1 MKKLYSLFI
10 GIDTYHP
17 DSKITPLDGCRN
29 DVSAMKDFLSAT
41 YAKAFDLAPSLTLLN
56 QDATYQNICKS
67 LGPDHLAKAGK
78 DDVVLLYYS
87 GHGTQE
93 RAAPE
98 FEALDPT
105 GVQEAIVCY
114 DSGLSGKYCLS
125 DKEIRVL
132 LRQVQQQG
140 AHLLTIF
147 DCCHSGTI
155 TRAID
160 DVNHGKARQFFFP
173 ERTEARPYSTYLD
186 GYFVKNFPKGPRPNE
201 LPLASHLVMTAC
213 DRQEKAFELK
223 NQRGMFSFNLLNV
236 LANDPN
242 VSYADLYTRCQASM
256 FRSVEKQHP
265 QFEPIAGFDPWQ
277 KFLNLGS
284 AEDLSQRSVYLLSA
298 NDKNAWNINCGA
310 VHGLSTELNKI
321 ADFEIVDQKT
331 GKALGRASTSSVGF
345 QDSTVVLADN
355 LALDMNSS
363 YDARLLSLPSTPYAI
378 ALKATEKGKK
388 RYQAYLNLQKSIGK
402 PQLSPYFELVEG
414 KVGGKYRLDLDQDV
428 LTIFNQESNVLIKQI
443 GGDDDDKVFDLA
455 IDILDGIAKWE
466 QNLLLDNRSTQFNHN
481 AFQITAKNSD
491 TNQIL
496 TKGIIDPAN
505 PNTEVVNVQL
515 GKNLNGK
522 YILPLDLELKN
533 TTGGTLFCKALYFS
547 RKYGVVSLNGDYLT
561 ADEIPAQDQF
571 VQPQFLEFEI
581 PTGKKESVEI
591 VKFIISTT
599 KVNEDFLLEKDD
611 IEDLGET
618 VEFWKAT
625 HKGIAELANA
635 RDLVKKSQQKKAPEN
650 EWFSKT
656 IIFKIS
662 IQAGELNKTETKLAG
677 GKITI
682 KGHDTFRAN
691 VSLSSAG
698 SSTRDLN
705 SVASLPQILGWNNL
719 MSLEYSS
726 RDLIG
731 NTADTLELN
740 DLQNDADLEIN
751 PLIIELDEQLK
762 AGEFILPLTFDG
774 EDFIPVGDAQ
784 SNTAGKV
791 EIAIRSI
798 PDVKAESKSVFRALK
813 LCFFKVAL
821 GSENLNKLC
830 WIEYKEGKPVYH
842 DTGVK
847 EKVSKAKNILLVV
860 HGIIGNTQ
868 EMAMGMEQALRD
880 KTVDLVLA
888 YDYENLNS
896 TIDANAGKLK
906 EALAAVGIKAER
918 RGMLRKKFTI
928 LAHSMGGLVSRY
940 YIEQLGGNTAVTK
953 LILAGTPNG
962 GSNLS
967 NLLKYRDNALLLL
980 PLAVNAG
987 LAIPAI
993 ASIMGILKGSQS
1005 LTISLDQMNYESN
1018 SRFLK
1023 NLELS
1028 KDPGIP
1034 YYVIAGHLDWFLETD
1049 NQAKRLVNKLF
1060 KNVASIFFKEPNDI
1074 AVGVNSIKQ
1083 VPNKRKPAPVFFDAK
1098 CHHLNYFTVGD
1109 SVNKI
1114 LELLKK

>member
-29 DVSAMKDFLSAT
+29 DVTAMKDFLSNT

-67 LGPDHLAKAGK
+67 LGPDHLSKAGK

-93 RAAPE
+93 KAAPE
-98 FEALDPT
+98 FEWLDPT
-105 GVQEAIVCY
+105 GVQEAMVCY
-114 DSGLSGKYCLS
+114 DSGLKDKFCLS
-125 DKEIRVL
+125 DKEIRIL
-132 LRQVQQQG
+132 LQQIQQQG
-140 AHLLTIF
+140 AHVLTIF
-147 DCCHSGTI
+147 DCCHSGTM

-160 DVNHGKARQFFFP
+160 DVNHGKSRQFFFP
-173 ERTEARPYSTYLD
+173 ERTEARPYASYLN
-186 GYFVKNFPKGPRPNE
+186 GFFVKNFPQGPRSNQ
-201 LPLASHLVMTAC
+201 LPVAAHLMMSAC

-236 LANDPN
+236 LANDPD

-256 FRSVEKQHP
+256 FRSAEKQHP
-265 QFEPIAGFDPWQ
+265 QFEPIGGFDPYQ

-284 AEDLSQRSVYLLSA
+284 AKDLSQRRVYLLSA
-298 NDKNAWNINCGA
+298 NDKNTWNINCGA
-310 VHGLSTELNKI
+310 IHGLSTELNKI

-345 QDSTVVLADN
+345 QDSMVVLANN
-355 LALDMNSS
+355 LALDMNGS
-363 YDARLLSLPSTPYAI
+363 YDARLLSLPNTPYAI
-378 ALKATEKGKK
+378 TLKTSEKGKK
-388 RYQAYLNLQKSIGK
+388 RYQAYLNAQKSMGK

-428 LTIFNQESNVLIKQI
+428 LAIFNQESNTLIKRI
-443 GGDDDDKVFDLA
+443 GGDDDDSIFELA

-466 QNLLLDNRSTQFNHN
+466 QNLLLDNRSTQFNRN
-481 AFQITAKNSD
+481 AFQITVKNSE
-491 TNQIL
+491 NGQVL
-496 TKGIIDPAN
+496 TKGILDPAN
-505 PNTEVVNVQL
+505 PNTEVINVQV
-515 GKNLNGK
+515 GKNLNGNF
-522 YILPLDLELKN
+522 ILPIDLELKN
-533 TTGGTLFCKALYFS
+533 ASGATLFYKALYFS
-547 RKYGVVSLNGDYLT
+547 PDYGIQSLNGEYLT
-561 ADEIPAQDQF
+561 VDEIPAQDQF
-571 VQPQFLEFEI
+571 SQSELLEFEVEK
-581 PTGKKESVEI
+581 GKKDSIEI
-591 VKFIISTT
+591 IKFIISTT
-599 KVNEDFLLEKDD
+599 KINEEFLLEKDGVAG
-611 IEDLGET
+611 LGET

-625 HKGIAELANA
+625 GLPELLGGGKG
-635 RDLVKKSQQKKAPEN
+635 LVPKVQQKKAPEN

-656 IIFKIS
+656 LVFKLS
-662 IQAGELNKTETKLAG
+662 AQAGEVNKTETKLAG

-682 KGHDTFRAN
+682 KGHETFRAN
-691 VSLSSAG
+691 VSLSTAG

-705 SVASLPQILGWNNL
+705 SVASLPQILGWKNL
-719 MSLEYSS
+719 LSLEYSS
-726 RDLIG
+726 RDLDSSS
-731 NTADTLELN
+731 ADTLELN
-740 DLQNDADLEIN
+740 DLQNDADLEKN

-762 AGEFILPLTFDG
+762 DGEFILPLTFDG

-791 EIAIRSI
+791 EIAIRNI

-813 LCFFKVAL
+813 LCFFKVVL

-830 WIEYKEGKPVYH
+830 WIEYNEGKPIYH

-847 EKVSKAKNILLVV
+847 EKVSKAKNVLLVV

-928 LAHSMGGLVSRY
+928 LAHSMGGLVSRC
-940 YIEQLGGNTAVTK
+940 YIEQLGGNTVVTK

-967 NLLKYRDNALLLL
+967 NLVKYRDNALLLL

-1005 LTISLDQMNYESN
+1005 LTISLDQMNYESK

-1034 YYVIAGHLDWFLETD
+1034 YYVIAGHLDQFLETD

-1060 KNVASIFFKEPNDI
+1060 KNVAAFFFKEPNDI
-1074 AVGVNSIKQ
+1074 AVGVNSVKR

>member
-29 DVSAMKDFLSAT
+29 DVTAMKDFLSNT

-67 LGPDHLAKAGK
+67 LGPDHLSKAGK

-93 RAAPE
+93 KAAPE
-98 FEALDPT
+98 FEWLDPT
-105 GVQEAIVCY
+105 GVQEAMVCY
-114 DSGLSGKYCLS
+114 DSGLKDKFCLS

-132 LRQVQQQG
+132 LQQVQQQG
-140 AHLLTIF
+140 AHVLTIF
-147 DCCHSGTI
+147 DCCHSGTM

-160 DVNHGKARQFFFP
+160 DVNHGKSRQFFFP
-173 ERTEARPYSTYLD
+173 ERTEARPYASYLN
-186 GYFVKNFPKGPRPNE
+186 GFFVKNFPQGPRSNQ
-201 LPLASHLVMTAC
+201 LPMATHLMMSAC

-236 LANDPN
+236 LANDPD

-256 FRSVEKQHP
+256 FRSAEKQHP
-265 QFEPIAGFDPWQ
+265 QFEPIAGFDPYQ

-284 AEDLSQRSVYLLSA
+284 AKDLAQRRVYLLSA

-310 VHGLSTELNKI
+310 IHGLSTELNKI
-321 ADFEIVDQKT
+321 ADFEIVDRKT
-331 GKALGRASTSSVGF
+331 GKALGRATTSSVGF

-355 LALDMNSS
+355 LALDMNGS
-363 YDARLLSLPSTPYAI
+363 YDARLLSLPNTPYAI
-378 ALKATEKGKK
+378 ALKTTGKGKK
-388 RYQAYLNLQKSIGK
+388 RYQAYIGAQKSMGR

-428 LTIFNQESNVLIKQI
+428 LTIFNQESNTLIKQI
-443 GGDDDDKVFDLA
+443 GGDDDDKVFELA
-455 IDILDGIAKWE
+455 VDILNGIAKWE
-466 QNLLLDNRSTQFNHN
+466 QNLLLDNRSTQFNRN

-491 TNQIL
+491 TGQIL

-505 PNTEVVNVQL
+505 TNTEVVNVQL

-533 TTGGTLFCKALYFS
+533 ATAGTLFCKALYFS
-547 RKYGVVSLNGDYLT
+547 GKYGVVSLNGDYLT

-571 VQPQFLEFEI
+571 LQPQFLEFEV
-581 PTGKKESVEI
+581 PNGKKESIEI

-611 IEDLGET
+611 LEGLGET
-618 VEFWKAT
+618 TEFWKASN
-625 HKGIAELANA
+625 KGVGELANT
-635 RDLVKKSQQKKAPEN
+635 RELVKKGQEKKAPEN
-650 EWFSKT
+650 DWFSKT

-662 IQAGELNKTETKLAG
+662 VQAGEITKTETKLAG

-691 VSLSSAG
+691 VSLSAVG

-719 MSLEYSS
+719 LSLEYSS
-726 RDLIG
+726 RDLSG
-731 NTADTLELN
+731 GSADTLELN
-740 DLQNDADLEIN
+740 DLQNDADLEKN

-762 AGEFILPLTFDG
+762 DGEFILPLTFDG

-791 EIAIRSI
+791 EIAIHSI

-813 LCFFKVAL
+813 LCFFKVVM
-821 GSENLNKLC
+821 GRENLNKLC
-830 WIEYKEGKPVYH
+830 WIEYKDGKPIYH

-847 EKVSKAKNILLVV
+847 EKVSAAKNILMVI

-868 EMAMGMEQALRD
+868 EMAMGMERALRD

-896 TIDANAGKLK
+896 TIDANARKLK
-906 EALAAVGIKAER
+906 EALEAVGIQAAR

-928 LAHSMGGLVSRY
+928 LAHSMGGLVSRC
-940 YIEQLGGNTAVTK
+940 YIEQLGGNTVVTK

-967 NLLKYRDNALLLL
+967 NLVKYRDNALLLL
-980 PLAVNAG
+980 PLAVNIG

-993 ASIMGILKGSQS
+993 ASIMGILKGSKS
-1005 LTISLDQMNYESN
+1005 LTTSLEQMNFESKGH
-1018 SRFLK
+1018 FLK

-1034 YYVIAGHLDWFLETD
+1034 YYVIAGHLDQFLETD

-1060 KNVASIFFKEPNDI
+1060 KNVASLFYTEPNDI
-1074 AVGVNSIKQ
+1074 AVGVNSIKR
-1083 VPNKRKPAPVFFDAK
+1083 VPVKRKPAPVFFDVN

>member
-29 DVSAMKDFLSAT
+29 DVTAMKDFLSKT
-41 YAKAFDLAPSLTLLN
+41 YAKAFDLAPSLTLIN
-56 QDATYQNICKS
+56 QDATYQNICKF

-93 RAAPE
+93 KAAPE
-98 FEALDPT
+98 FEGIDPT

-114 DSGLSGKYCLS
+114 DSGLKDKYCLS

-140 AHLLTIF
+140 AHVLTIF

-186 GYFVKNFPKGPRPNE
+186 GYFAKNFPKGPRPNE

-223 NQRGMFSFNLLNV
+223 NQRGMFSFNLLKV
-236 LANDPN
+236 LENDPS

-265 QFEPIAGFDPWQ
+265 QFEAISGFDPWQ

-284 AEDLSQRSVYLLSA
+284 VKDLSQRSVYLLSA
-298 NDKNAWNINCGA
+298 NDKNVWNINCGA

-321 ADFEIVDQKT
+321 AEFEILEQKT
-331 GKALGRASTSSVGF
+331 GKSLGRASTSGVGF
-345 QDSTVVLADN
+345 QDSTVVLGN
-355 LALDMNSS
+355 GLSLDLNGS
-363 YDARLLSLPSTPYAI
+363 YDAVLLSLPSTPYAI

-388 RYQAYLNLQKSIGK
+388 RYQTYLSAQQKMGK
-402 PQLSPYFELVEG
+402 ARLSPYFEFVEG
-414 KVGGKYRLDLDQDV
+414 KVGGKYSVDLDQDV
-428 LTIFNQESNVLIKQI
+428 LEIYNLENNTLIKRI
-443 GGDDDDKVFDLA
+443 GGDDDDPVFQLA
-455 IDILDGIAKWE
+455 LEILDGIAKWE
-466 QNLLLDNRSTQFNHN
+466 QNLLLDNRSTQFNRN
-481 AFQITAKNSD
+481 AFQITAKN
-491 TNQIL
+491 TETQQIL
-496 TKGIIDPAN
+496 TKGIMDPAN

-515 GKNLNGK
+515 GKNQNGK
-522 YILPLDLELKN
+522 YRLPLDLELKN
-533 TTGGTLFCKALYFS
+533 TTGATLFCKALYFS
-547 RKYGVVSLNGDYLT
+547 PKYGVVSLNGDYLT

-571 VQPQFLEFEI
+571 VQPDFLEFAI
-581 PTGKKESVEI
+581 PPGKKESIEV

-599 KVNEDFLLEKDD
+599 KVNEEFLLEKGE
-611 IEDLGET
+611 IEGLGEI
-618 VEFWKAT
+618 VEFWKKSGLGVAS
-625 HKGIAELANA
+625 LAGD
-635 RDLVKKSQQKKAPEN
+635 RDLVKKGQDKKAPEN
-650 EWFSKT
+650 DWFSKS
-656 IIFKIS
+656 IVFKLS
-662 IQAGELNKTETKLAG
+662 VQSGEVGKTETKLAG

-691 VSLSSAG
+691 VSLSTAG
-698 SSTRDLN
+698 NSTRDLN

-719 MSLEYSS
+719 MSLDYPT
-726 RDLIG
+726 RDLD
-731 NTADTLELN
+731 AARVDTLELS
-740 DLQNDADLEIN
+740 DLQNDADLEKN
-751 PLIIELDEQLK
+751 PLIIEFDERLDD
-762 AGEFILPLTFDG
+762 GEFILPLTFDG

-784 SNTAGKV
+784 ANSNGKV
-791 EIAIRSI
+791 HIAIRSI
-798 PDVKAESKSVFRALK
+798 PDVKAESRSVFRALK
-813 LCFFKVAL
+813 LCFYKVVL
-821 GSENLNKLC
+821 GRENLNKLC
-830 WIEYKEGKPVYH
+830 WIEYGNGKPIYH

-847 EKVSKAKNILLVV
+847 EKVAKAKNILLVM

-868 EMAMGMEQALRD
+868 EMAASMEQALRN

-896 TIDANAGKLK
+896 TIDANAGKFK
-906 EALAAVGIKAER
+906 EALIAVGIKADKK
-918 RGMLRKKFTI
+918 GKLGKKFTI
-928 LAHSMGGLVSRY
+928 LAHSMGGLVSRC
-940 YIEQLGGNTAVTK
+940 YIEQLGGNTVVTK

-967 NLLKYRDNALLLL
+967 HLVKYRDNALLLL

-1005 LTISLDQMNYESN
+1005 LTISLDQMNYESK

-1028 KDPGIP
+1028 KDPEIP
-1034 YYVIAGHLDWFLETD
+1034 YYVVAGHLDWFLETD

-1060 KNVASIFFKEPNDI
+1060 KNVAAVFFKEPNDI
-1074 AVGVNSIKQ
+1074 AVGVNSIKR
-1083 VPNKRKPAPVFFDAK
+1083 VPSKRKPAPLFFDAK

-1109 SVNKI
+1109 SLNKI

>member
-29 DVSAMKDFLSAT
+29 DVSAMKDFLSNT

-56 QDATYQNICKS
+56 QDATYQNICKF

-93 RAAPE
+93 KAAPE
-98 FEALDPT
+98 FEWLDPT
-105 GVQEAIVCY
+105 GVQEAMVCY
-114 DSGLSGKYCLS
+114 DSGLKDKFCLS
-125 DKEIRVL
+125 DKEIRIL
-132 LRQVQQQG
+132 LQQVQQQG
-140 AHLLTIF
+140 AHVLTIF

-160 DVNHGKARQFFFP
+160 DINHGKSRQFFFP
-173 ERTEARPYSTYLD
+173 ERTEARPYASYLN
-186 GYFVKNFPKGPRPNE
+186 GYFAKNFPQGPRSNQ
-201 LPLASHLVMTAC
+201 LPLATHLMMSAC

-236 LANDPN
+236 LTNDPD

-256 FRSVEKQHP
+256 FRSAEKQHP
-265 QFEPIAGFDPWQ
+265 QFDPIAGFDPYQ

-284 AEDLSQRSVYLLSA
+284 ASDLTQRKVYLLSA
-298 NDKNAWNINCGA
+298 NEKNAWNINCGA
-310 VHGLSTELNKI
+310 IHGLSTELNKI
-321 ADFEIVDQKT
+321 AEFEIVDQKT

-345 QDSTVVLADN
+345 QDSTVVLAGN
-355 LALDMNSS
+355 LALDMNGS

-378 ALKATEKGKK
+378 ALKTTEKGKK
-388 RYQAYLNLQKSIGK
+388 RYQAYLSAQQKMGK
-402 PQLSPYFELVEG
+402 SRLSPYFELVEG
-414 KVGGKYRLDLDQDV
+414 KVGGKYRVDLDQDV
-428 LTIFNQESNVLIKQI
+428 LEIYNQESNILIKRI
-443 GGDDDDKVFDLA
+443 GGDNDDEVFELA
-455 IDILDGIAKWE
+455 LDVLESIAKWE
-466 QNLLLDNRSTQFNHN
+466 QNLLLDNRSTQFNRN
-481 AFQITAKNSD
+481 AFQITIKNSE
-491 TNQIL
+491 TGQIL
-496 TKGIIDPAN
+496 TKGIFDPAN
-505 PNTEVVNVQL
+505 PNVEVINVQV

-522 YILPLDLELKN
+522 FIMPIDLELKN
-533 TTGGTLFCKALYFS
+533 ASGGTLFFKALYFS
-547 RKYGVVSLNGDYLT
+547 PDYGIKSLNGEYLT
-561 ADEIPAQDQF
+561 VDEIPAQDQF
-571 VQPQFLEFEI
+571 IQPELLDFEVEK
-581 PTGKKESVEI
+581 GKKETTEI
-591 VKFIISTT
+591 FKFIISAT
-599 KVNEDFLLEKDD
+599 KINEEFLLEKDG
-611 IEDLGET
+611 IVGLGET
-618 VEFWKAT
+618 EEFWKASGSAELFGGG
-625 HKGIAELANA
+625 KGILPKA
-635 RDLVKKSQQKKAPEN
+635 QQKKTPEN

-656 IIFKIS
+656 LVFKLS
-662 IQAGELNKTETKLAG
+662 AQAGEVGKTETKLAG

-719 MSLEYSS
+719 LSLEYSS
-726 RDLIG
+726 RDL
-731 NTADTLELN
+731 NSSTADTLELK
-740 DLQNDADLEIN
+740 DLQNDADLQKN
-751 PLIIELDEQLK
+751 PLLIELDEQLK
-762 AGEFILPLTFDG
+762 DGEFILPLTFDG
-774 EDFIPVGDAQ
+774 EDFIPVGEAK
-784 SNTAGKV
+784 SNTSGKV
-791 EIAIRSI
+791 EVAIRSI

-813 LCFFKVAL
+813 LCFFKVVM
-821 GSENLNKLC
+821 GNDNLNKLC
-830 WIEYKEGKPVYH
+830 WIEYKDGKPIYH

-847 EKVSKAKNILLVV
+847 EKVSAAKNILMVI

-868 EMAMGMEQALRD
+868 EMATSMERALSD
-880 KTVDLVLA
+880 KMVDLVLA

-896 TIDANAGKLK
+896 TIDTNAGKLK

-928 LAHSMGGLVSRY
+928 LAHSMGGLVSRC
-940 YIEQLGGNTAVTK
+940 YIEQLGGNTVVTK

-967 NLLKYRDNALLLL
+967 NLTKYRDNALLLL
-980 PLAVNAG
+980 PLAVNIG
-987 LAIPAI
+987 LAIPGI
-993 ASIMGILKGSQS
+993 ASIMGILNGSKKLTVS
-1005 LTISLDQMNYESN
+1005 LEQMNFDHKSN
-1018 SRFLK
+1018 FLK
-1023 NLELS
+1023 NLEQS

-1034 YYVIAGHLDWFLETD
+1034 YFIVAGHIDQFLETD

-1060 KNVASIFFKEPNDI
+1060 KNIASLFYAEPNDI
-1074 AVGVNSIKQ
+1074 AVGVDSVKR
-1083 VPNKRKPAPVFFDAK
+1083 VPSKRKPVPLFFDAK

-1109 SVNKI
+1109 SLNKI